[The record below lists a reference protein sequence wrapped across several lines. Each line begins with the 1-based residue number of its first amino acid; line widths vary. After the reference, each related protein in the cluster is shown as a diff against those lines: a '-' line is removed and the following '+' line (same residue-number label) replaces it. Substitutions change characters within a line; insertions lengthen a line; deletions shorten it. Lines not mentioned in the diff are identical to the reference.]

1 MPLLFHRRDV
11 TSDTAEGLRSG
22 HGAETAT
29 DLLLDFHHP
38 HIPLGQ
44 IVVKG
49 HGKVLHKGQ
58 RFGLVLRQPVQQILA
73 FVLFLAPTLTTG
85 WRRVVVLFFQ
95 ASLQES
101 AVALLVVSELGGGQC
116 RLRLGFGD
124 IHSSFDLHQQRLH
137 LPSTYIPVSSKWATS
152 ARARPCLTQV
162 SVSASS
168 AAHRTIAASSVPSET
183 GCPNTSAT
191 I

>member
-11 TSDTAEGLRSG
+11 TSDAAEGLCSRC
-22 HGAETAT
+22 GAKATT

-38 HIPLGQ
+38 QIPLGQ

-49 HGKVLHKGQ
+49 HRKVFHKGQ

-116 RLRLGFGD
+116 RLAETWPR
-124 IHSSFDLHQQRLH
+124 HPLHQCGNNRILSRGGA
-137 LPSTYIPVSSKWATS
+137 L
-152 ARARPCLTQV
+152 RPFWQKVAKTV
-162 SVSASS
+162 GSWFF
-168 AAHRTIAASSVPSET
+168 
-183 GCPNTSAT
+183 
-191 I
+191 